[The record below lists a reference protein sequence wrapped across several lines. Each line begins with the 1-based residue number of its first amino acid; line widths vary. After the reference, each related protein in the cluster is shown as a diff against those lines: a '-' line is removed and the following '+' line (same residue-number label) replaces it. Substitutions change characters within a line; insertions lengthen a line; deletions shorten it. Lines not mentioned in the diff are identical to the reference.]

1 MENPPLLPTGKLIDH
16 LSSSY
21 RWGILVVTS
30 VLYAAGFIFLFPLLG
45 PPVASISVIPVMLA
59 GAFWG
64 QAAGAIAG
72 AISVVLTLLLYAA
85 QGDLTWQVFN
95 SSGFF
100 PGAILVVLIGWLTG
114 WMSDQRKNLRRQ
126 LVEKESIAKAL
137 RRRDDILDAV
147 SYAARQFLHRA
158 EWEQALSEALER
170 IGTATAASHV
180 YLVEGQ
186 AAAGGAMSYM
196 LRSEW
201 CAAGC
206 QSWME
211 VAIASPQRFMPYFG
225 RFETALRKGE
235 ALSGVAEMLPA
246 GEQEILS
253 EFGIRSAAL
262 VPIFSEKAW
271 WGFIGL
277 DDCAS
282 SRTWTSAEIEALETA
297 ADILGASRHA
307 RQAEE
312 AEHQERMLAQAL
324 RDTAAAL
331 SSSLDL
337 QAVLDQILACAE
349 RVVSFDGI
357 NLMMVEDAIASPVR
371 SRGYASR
378 GLTDSLMALRLPIEK
393 LPHYRKMVESNTA
406 VFIPSTRLDPEWVA
420 LPETTWILSYVGA
433 PLIIKGETIG
443 ILNLDSS
450 IEGFYN
456 QEHAERLKALADQ
469 AAVAIENARLFEE
482 IQQNTL
488 HFKLLNEIT
497 HEALGASDLDEMMHE
512 IAVNLLEMFH
522 SEGVYLALWDEKNA
536 LTLPK
541 AAAGHMAET
550 YPFLRFEPG
559 ETTITSRVLA
569 TDRVYIGENGPDPEL
584 VSSGKGEILRNR
596 AVMGL
601 PLIAGSQKLGA
612 AIIAFPLPHHFT
624 PSEITLGIQ
633 ATGQLALAIAKAEL
647 LEIGN
652 TRIAQLTRAN
662 GMISALG
669 RVAARIE
676 TAADPTGVIST
687 LGEEISRL
695 GLNCWVAVRDDSD
708 PANMAIRYITL
719 AHDIVDRLKQWKDLE
734 TEGIHLAPDSFGL
747 YEQVI
752 SRRQT
757 MFLESPEQVLG
768 ATFTNMS
775 HEQIEQFITL
785 SGTTPGTKGIYA
797 PLTVEDQVI
806 GLLLVWGENL
816 LESETPAVSIFA
828 SQVAIAI
835 QNTRLYAEVQKL
847 ALTDDLTG
855 LSNRRELFELGQR
868 QVEIAQRF
876 DRPLSVLMLDIDHF
890 KSVNDRYGHA
900 AGDQALRVISAQLR
914 GLVRDIDIVSR
925 YGGEEFVI
933 VLLENPLDLASQ
945 IAERIRQ
952 GIANTRIPY
961 NHVGLQV
968 TISVGIASLSAQ
980 THTLGD
986 LIEKADQ
993 ALYMAKQNGRNCVF
1007 ALPGNGGELP

>member
-1 MENPPLLPTGKLIDH
+1 MDNSPLQPSKKFIDN
-16 LSSSY
+16 LSSTV
-21 RWGILVVTS
+21 RWGLLVLAS
-30 VLYAAGFIFLFPLLG
+30 GLYVAAFLLLFPVLG
-45 PPVASISVIPVMLA
+45 PPLASISVIPVIMA

-64 QAAGAIAG
+64 QAWGAIAG
-72 AISVVLTLLLYAA
+72 VISVALTFLLFNA
-85 QGDLTWQVFN
+85 QGTQTWQSFQTN
-95 SSGFF
+95 GFF
-100 PGAILVVLIGWLTG
+100 PGAVLAVLIGWLTG
-114 WMSDQRKNLRRQ
+114 WMSDQRKNLRQQ

-147 SYAARQFLHRA
+147 SYAARQFLHSA
-158 EWEQALSEALER
+158 KWDQALSEALER
-170 IGTATAASHV
+170 IGTATEASHV

-186 AAAGGAMSYM
+186 QGADGQMTYR
-196 LRSEW
+196 LHNEW
-201 CAAGC
+201 CAEGC
-206 QSWME
+206 HSWMAA
-211 VAIASPQRFMPYFG
+211 AIAAPEKFMPGFFS
-225 RFETALRKGE
+225 FESALRKGE
-235 ALSGVAEMLPA
+235 ALSGGVEMLSPEGQQA
-246 GEQEILS
+246 LS

-277 DDCAS
+277 DDCIS
-282 SRTWTSAEIEALETA
+282 NRTWTSAEIEALETA

-307 RQAEE
+307 RQSEE
-312 AEHQERMLAQAL
+312 AERRERMLAQAL

-337 QAVLDQILACAE
+337 QAVLDLILACAE

-357 NLMMVEDAIASPVR
+357 NLMMIEDGMASTVR
-371 SRGYASR
+371 CRGYASR
-378 GLTDSLMALRLPIEK
+378 GLHDSFMSLHLPIEK
-393 LPHYRKMVESNTA
+393 LPHYRKMVETNTA
-406 VFIPSTRLDPEWVA
+406 ECIPSTRLDPEWVT
-420 LPETTWILSYVGA
+420 LPETTWIASYAGA

-450 IEGFYN
+450 IEGYYT

-469 AAVAIENARLFEE
+469 AAVAIENARLFAE

-522 SEGVYLALWDEKNA
+522 SEGVYLTLWNEKNS

-541 AAAGHMAET
+541 AAAGHMADT
-550 YPFLRFEPG
+550 YPFLRFDPG
-559 ETTITSRVLA
+559 EMTITNRVLA
-569 TDRVYIGENGPDPEL
+569 TGRVYIGENGPDAEL
-584 VSSGKGEILRNR
+584 VSSGKVEILGNR

-601 PLIAGSQKLGA
+601 PLITGSQKLGA
-612 AIIAFPLPHHFT
+612 AILSFPQPHHFT

-647 LEIGN
+647 LELGN

-676 TAADPTGVIST
+676 TAADPSGVIST

-695 GLNCWVAVRDDSD
+695 GLNCWVALQNTSD
-708 PANMAIRYITL
+708 PSSMSIRYITL
-719 AHDIVDRLKQWKDLE
+719 AQDVVEGINQWKGLGI
-734 TEGIHLAPDSFGL
+734 EGIHLSPDGFGL

-752 SRRQT
+752 SHRQT
-757 MFLESPEQVLG
+757 VFLETPQQVLG
-768 ATFTNMS
+768 ATFTQMTA
-775 HEQIEQFITL
+775 EQIEQFITL
-785 SGTTPGTKGIYA
+785 SGTTSGTKGIYA
-797 PLTVEDQVI
+797 PLTIEDQVI

-855 LSNRRELFELGQR
+855 LSNRRELHELGQR

-876 DRPLSVLMLDIDHF
+876 GRPLSVLMLDIDHF

-900 AGDQALRVISAQLR
+900 VGDQALRVISTQLR
-914 GLVRDIDIVSR
+914 SLVRDIDIVSR

-933 VLLENPLDLASQ
+933 VLLENPLDLANQ
-945 IAERIRQ
+945 IGERIRQ
-952 GIANTRIPY
+952 GIADTRIPY
-961 NHVGLQV
+961 NHSGLQV

-980 THTLGD
+980 TQTLDD
-986 LIEKADQ
+986 LIELADQ
-993 ALYMAKQNGRNCVF
+993 ALYIAKQNGRNCVYTHS
-1007 ALPGNGGELP
+1007 GNVSQ